1 MHVKRSP
8 FALFAV
14 ALAATL
20 SAFAGESFT
29 ALSMLTHDGRRMISR
44 QKGGE
49 TVYELVPTN
58 QLPANL
64 PPVREWT
71 LYAVKSAHTDI
82 GLHNSQYIQRH
93 GTVRR
98 IDEARR
104 LIAADPGDSDP
115 GAFRYVAEG
124 AWFWGNY
131 PQDRGE
137 AEARAV
143 ATNEIARGRLD
154 VGVTCA
160 GNHTHLY
167 GFEELCRSIYTKREL
182 EDRWGVKTR
191 TMLMTDNPGISWSIV
206 APYAEAGVEHVLFS
220 PNHWNPHPST
230 IWKMDKDNPWKWN
243 NPDAGGGGSRI
254 DVRWA
259 SAIPMLF
266 WWEAPQGGA
275 RLLVWTCP
283 HYGRGG
289 EPFGIITAWNKMK
302 PMSECEPMM
311 ARQLARMEA
320 RYPYDVWLFADY
332 EDDEWPSTRQSDLF
346 KKWNAKWKWPQLRT
360 CGRLDEPFDRV
371 KARWGDKIPTLRG
384 EMTSGWLQ
392 HAACTPELLARKM
405 AADRALARAETLTA
419 VKSAR
424 GKEAYP
430 AEELRRAWDALIWND
445 EHSYGVSGY
454 TGRRVFETWMQH
466 RDWIE
471 RAAATASNELA
482 KAVAKLGLKK
492 ELFTNDNCS
501 QITNANPTLST
512 RLKKLREAKDGV
524 TENRWYRVAVTNGVL
539 YSIYDKELQRELLEG
554 PANEFR
560 YTRDNHRTWMR
571 GDEAARA
578 LGAEMEQR
586 VMLPENEKK
595 IVLETTFRHA
605 SDLINTNRYYRFGY
619 MAFPF
624 AVPQFRFAAQLNGPV
639 IDPIRDQS
647 GLTSDAYTAVRD
659 WCAVENGEFGV
670 ALITADSCLTEFGE
684 IHPDKTCYGGPV
696 KSSGIYPYLFTDWLQ
711 MHNPDGDS
719 FNFRFRYAITS
730 YAGTWQ
736 NAHMPAF
743 AERALAA
750 LDGVPEMSA
759 AVSEWL
765 CLDAPNV
772 QLLTLKRAEDGRGLI
787 ARFREREGR
796 PCRVVARQ
804 RLAPDA
810 EYTLCN
816 VIERDGRKLDGFTFD
831 LAPFGYATIR
841 IDAPSLRF
849 ATRPPDDSAYAYTG
863 LITEPR
869 AGHGGKDGQMYILW
883 GAEMSP
889 DFDHYELWCD
899 GKFLANVTN
908 EAPDGVAY
916 RVAHYEDLGLPTH
929 SRHEYRIRKVWKDG
943 RKDPLC
949 EPFYGLTRAQHN
961 GTTLTLGVPF
971 RRSLLPAS
979 LSGISWAGGNAYYAV
994 SDDAFTGEVG
1004 LYPMTIELATNGLSV
1019 ISCSIPSPTNRI
1031 SLAKAYDLE
1040 DVAFD
1045 AVNGTVWVAD
1055 ETRGTVKK
1063 YRVADGTV
1071 VRTLSLPE
1079 DLKKTRSNLGIESLT
1094 LSPDGKTLW
1103 TCTEEALAC
1112 DGARSSPTNGTTVRL
1127 LKYTRPTAKEGFTLA
1142 DTYSYTTDAWSQ
1154 RFDYGGKGRRGVSG
1168 LCALPDGSLLVLE
1181 RELSFGGA
1189 NPLKAAATARLSFDV
1204 YHVEF
1209 PRVGGGLAAT
1219 SVRKVKLA
1227 SGGGP
1232 VFAFGN
1238 YEGICLGPRLP
1249 DGKRSILLISDA
1261 GDGVSQP
1268 MILPMVLSSAP

>member
-1 MHVKRSP
+1 MMKASVSAKVWIISM
-8 FALFAV
+8 V
-14 ALAATL
+14 IAA
-20 SAFAGESFT
+20 SAFAGETFT

-44 QKGGE
+44 RKGGK

-58 QLPANL
+58 ALPANL

-71 LYAVKSAHTDI
+71 IYAVKSAHTDI

-104 LIAADPGDSDP
+104 LIAADPDDSDP

-137 AEARAV
+137 AEARSV

-182 EDRWGVKTR
+182 EDRWGIKTR

-230 IWKMDKDNPWKWN
+230 IWKMDVNRPWSRN

-254 DVRWA
+254 DVRWD

-266 WWEAPQGGA
+266 WWKAPQGGA

-302 PMSECEPMM
+302 PMSESEPMM
-311 ARQLARMEA
+311 ARQLAKMEA

-332 EDDEWPSTRQSDLF
+332 EDDEWPSTRQADLF

-419 VKSAR
+419 IKSAR
-424 GKEAYP
+424 DKAAYP
-430 AEELRRAWDALIWND
+430 AEDLRRAWDALIWND

-454 TGRRVFETWMQH
+454 SGRRVFETWMQH

-471 RAAATASNELA
+471 RAEHTASNELA
-482 KAVAKLGLKK
+482 SAAAKFVPDVSVVSDVPARACPSG
-492 ELFTNDNCS
+492 
-501 QITNANPTLST
+501 I
-512 RLKKLREAKDGV
+512 
-524 TENRWYRVAVTNGVL
+524 TENRWYRVAVTNGVV
-539 YSIYDKELQRELLEG
+539 YSIYDRELQRELLEG

-560 YTRDNHRTWMR
+560 YTRDNHKTWMR

-578 LGAEMEQR
+578 LGAEMVQK
-586 VMLPENEKK
+586 VWLSQDEKK
-595 IVLETTFRHA
+595 IVLESSFSHA
-605 SDLINTNRYYRFGY
+605 RDLFNTSRYDRFGY

-670 ALITADSCLTEFGE
+670 ALVMADSCLTEFGE

-719 FNFRFRYAITS
+719 FNFSFRYAITS

-736 NAHMPAF
+736 SAHIPAF
-743 AERALAA
+743 AERALDD
-750 LDGVPEMSA
+750 LDEKYYGSSMPLSRYDLSVDSPA
-759 AVSEWL
+759 W
-765 CLDAPNV
+765 NV

-796 PCRVVARQ
+796 PCRVTASQ
-804 RLAPDA
+804 HLAEDA

-816 VIERDGRKLDGFTFD
+816 VIERDVLKLDGFAFD
-831 LAPFGYATIR
+831 IAPFGYATIR

-849 ATRPPDDSAYAYTG
+849 ATKSPDDSAYAYTG
-863 LITEPR
+863 LITAPR
-869 AGHGGKDGQMYILW
+869 AGHGGKDGQMYVLW

-889 DFDHYELWCD
+889 DFDHYELWRD

-916 RVAHYEDLGLPTH
+916 RVARYEDLGLPTH

-949 EPFYGLTRAQHN
+949 EPFYGLTRAHHN
-961 GTTLTLGVPF
+961 GTTLTLGTPF

-994 SDDAFTGEVG
+994 SDDVFTGEVG
-1004 LYPMTIELATNGLSV
+1004 LYPMTIDLATNGLSV

-1031 SLAKAYDLE
+1031 SFAKAYDLE

-1055 ETRGTVKK
+1055 ETRGTVKE

-1079 DLKKTRSNLGIESLT
+1079 GLKKTRSNLGIESLT

-1142 DTYSYTTDAWSQ
+1142 GTYSYTTDVWSQ
-1154 RFDYGGKGRRGVSG
+1154 RFDYVGKGRRGVSG

-1189 NPLKAAATARLSFDV
+1189 HPLKAAATARLSFDV
-1204 YHVEF
+1204 YRVEF
-1209 PRVGGGLAAT
+1209 PRGSGGLVAT
-1219 SVRKVKLA
+1219 NVRKVKLA

-1249 DGKRSILLISDA
+1249 DGKRSVLLISDA

>member
-1 MHVKRSP
+1 MKLHFHGLAIS
-8 FALFAV
+8 V
-14 ALAATL
+14 ALSLA
-20 SAFAGESFT
+20 SFGEV
-29 ALSMLTHDGRRMISR
+29 APIRAYSMLTHDGRRLVSR
-44 QKGGE
+44 
-49 TVYELVPTN
+49 TVGTNTVFELVATN
-58 QLPANL
+58 ALPADL

-98 IDEARR
+98 LDEASR
-104 LIAADPGDSDP
+104 LVAADPDDSDP

-137 AEARAV
+137 SAARALV
-143 ATNEIARGRLD
+143 TNEMARGRLD
-154 VGVTCA
+154 VGVSCA

-182 EDRWGVKTR
+182 EDRWGIKTR
-191 TMLMTDNPGISWSIV
+191 TMLMTDNPGMSWSIV
-206 APYAEAGVEHVLFS
+206 APYSEAGVEHVLFS

-230 IWKMDKDNPWKWN
+230 IWKMDENRPWKWN

-302 PMSECEPMM
+302 PMSESEPMM
-311 ARQLARMEA
+311 ARQLEKMEK

-332 EDDEWPSTRQSDLF
+332 EDDEWPSTRQADLF

-371 KARWGDKIPTLRG
+371 KAQWGDKIPTVRG

-392 HAACTPELLARKM
+392 HAACTPALLARKI

-424 GKEAYP
+424 NGEPYP
-430 AEELRRAWDALIWND
+430 AEDFRRAWDALIWND
-445 EHSYGVSGY
+445 EHSYGTSGY
-454 TGRRVFETWMQH
+454 QGRRVFETWMQH

-471 RAAATASNELA
+471 RAEHTASNELA
-482 KAVAKLGLKK
+482 QAV
-492 ELFTNDNCS
+492 
-501 QITNANPTLST
+501 T
-512 RLKKLREAKDGV
+512 RLVPEVPVVSDVPRHLCRDGT
-524 TENRWYRVAVTNGVL
+524 TENRWYRVAVTNGVV
-539 YSIYDKELQRELLEG
+539 YSIYDKELGRELLEG

-560 YTRDNHRTWMR
+560 YTRDNHKTWEK
-571 GDEAARA
+571 DPAAALSGWRA
-578 LGAEMEQR
+578 SPFAPPMEQH
-586 VMLPENEKK
+586 VWLASGEKK

-605 SDLINTNRYYRFGY
+605 RDLFNTNRYDRFGY

-670 ALITADSCLTEFGE
+670 ALVMADSCLTEFGE

-730 YAGTWQ
+730 YSGTWQ
-736 NAHMPAF
+736 SAHIPAF
-743 AERALAA
+743 AERALDE
-750 LDGVPEMSA
+750 LDEDYYGSSMTLSRHDLSVDSPT
-759 AVSEWL
+759 W
-765 CLDAPNV
+765 NV

-787 ARFREREGR
+787 ARFRECEGR
-796 PCRVVARQ
+796 PCRVVASQ
-804 RLAPDA
+804 HLAPDA

-816 VIERDGRKLDGFTFD
+816 VIERDVLKLDGFSFD
-831 LAPFGYATIR
+831 LAPFGYATVR

-849 ATRPPDDSAYAYTG
+849 KTRPPDDSAYAYTG
-863 LITEPR
+863 LITAPR
-869 AGHGGKDGQMYILW
+869 AGHGEKDGQMYLLW
-883 GAEMSP
+883 GADMSP
-889 DFDHYELWCD
+889 DFDHYELWRD

-908 EAPDGVAY
+908 EAPNGVSY
-916 RVAHYEDLGLPTH
+916 RVARYEDLGLPTH
-929 SRHEYRIRKVWKDG
+929 SRHEYKLRSVYKDG
-943 RKDPLC
+943 KKG
-949 EPFYGLTRAQHN
+949 EWSEKFEGLTRQAK
-961 GTTLTLGVPF
+961 
-971 RRSLLPAS
+971 
-979 LSGISWAGGNAYYAV
+979 
-994 SDDAFTGEVG
+994 DA
-1004 LYPMTIELATNGLSV
+1004 PM
-1019 ISCSIPSPTNRI
+1019 R
-1031 SLAKAYDLE
+1031 
-1040 DVAFD
+1040 
-1045 AVNGTVWVAD
+1045 
-1055 ETRGTVKK
+1055 
-1063 YRVADGTV
+1063 
-1071 VRTLSLPE
+1071 
-1079 DLKKTRSNLGIESLT
+1079 
-1094 LSPDGKTLW
+1094 
-1103 TCTEEALAC
+1103 
-1112 DGARSSPTNGTTVRL
+1112 
-1127 LKYTRPTAKEGFTLA
+1127 
-1142 DTYSYTTDAWSQ
+1142 
-1154 RFDYGGKGRRGVSG
+1154 
-1168 LCALPDGSLLVLE
+1168 
-1181 RELSFGGA
+1181 
-1189 NPLKAAATARLSFDV
+1189 
-1204 YHVEF
+1204 
-1209 PRVGGGLAAT
+1209 
-1219 SVRKVKLA
+1219 
-1227 SGGGP
+1227 
-1232 VFAFGN
+1232 
-1238 YEGICLGPRLP
+1238 
-1249 DGKRSILLISDA
+1249 
-1261 GDGVSQP
+1261 
-1268 MILPMVLSSAP
+1268 

>member
-1 MHVKRSP
+1 MKR
-8 FALFAV
+8 FACLAAGFIFAYA
-14 ALAATL
+14 ALAGGAAKV
-20 SAFAGESFT
+20 SSSIKVY
-29 ALSMLTHDGRRMISR
+29 SMLTHDGRRLVSHVE
-44 QKGGE
+44 GTN
-49 TVYELVPTN
+49 TVFELVATN
-58 QLPANL
+58 ALPANL

-71 LYAVKSAHTDI
+71 IYAVKSAHTDI

-104 LIAADPGDSDP
+104 LIAADPDDSNP

-137 AEARAV
+137 AEAMFV

-182 EDRWGVKTR
+182 EDRWGIKTR

-230 IWKMDKDNPWKWN
+230 IWKMDENRPWSRN

-254 DVRWA
+254 DVRWD

-266 WWEAPQGGA
+266 WWQAPQSAA

-302 PMSECEPMM
+302 PMSESEPMM
-311 ARQLARMEA
+311 ARQLAKMEA

-332 EDDEWPSTRQSDLF
+332 EDDEWPSTRQADLF

-419 VKSAR
+419 IKAAR
-424 GKEAYP
+424 GEAAYP
-430 AEELRRAWDALIWND
+430 AEDFRRAWDALIWND

-454 TGRRVFETWMQH
+454 SGRRVFETWMQH

-471 RAAATASNELA
+471 RAER
-482 KAVAKLGLKK
+482 VALDWIQRAIPGMIIHYGNPSVLICRDGL
-492 ELFTNDNCS
+492 
-501 QITNANPTLST
+501 
-512 RLKKLREAKDGV
+512 
-524 TENRWYRVAVTNGVL
+524 TENRWYRVAVTNGVV

-560 YTRDNHRTWMR
+560 YTRDNHKTWKR

-578 LGAEMEQR
+578 LGAEMVQK
-586 VMLPENEKK
+586 VWLSQDEKK
-595 IVLETTFRHA
+595 IVLESSFRHA
-605 SDLINTNRYYRFGY
+605 RDLFNTNRYDRFGY

-624 AVPQFRFAAQLNGPV
+624 SVPQFRFAAQLNGPV

-647 GLTSDAYTAVRD
+647 GLTSDAFTAVRD

-719 FNFRFRYAITS
+719 FNFRFRYVITS
-730 YAGTWQ
+730 YSGTWQ
-736 NAHMPAF
+736 NAHIPAF
-743 AERALAA
+743 AERV
-750 LDGVPEMSA
+750 LDDLDEKYYGSSMSLSRYDLSVDSPA
-759 AVSEWL
+759 W
-765 CLDAPNV
+765 NV

-796 PCRVVARQ
+796 PCRVTASQ
-804 RLAPDA
+804 HLAPDA

-816 VIERDGRKLDGFTFD
+816 VIERDVRKLDGFEFD

-849 ATRPPDDSAYAYTG
+849 ATKSPDDSAYAYTG
-863 LITEPR
+863 LITAPR
-869 AGHGGKDGQMYILW
+869 AGHGGKDGQMYVLW

-889 DFDHYELWCD
+889 DFDHYELWRD

-916 RVAHYEDLGLPTH
+916 RVARYEDLGLPTH

-943 RKDPLC
+943 RKDPLG
-949 EPFYGLTRAQHN
+949 EPFWGLTRAMATPVQA
-961 GTTLTLGVPF
+961 TT
-971 RRSLLPAS
+971 
-979 LSGISWAGGNAYYAV
+979 
-994 SDDAFTGEVG
+994 
-1004 LYPMTIELATNGLSV
+1004 
-1019 ISCSIPSPTNRI
+1019 
-1031 SLAKAYDLE
+1031 K
-1040 DVAFD
+1040 
-1045 AVNGTVWVAD
+1045 
-1055 ETRGTVKK
+1055 
-1063 YRVADGTV
+1063 
-1071 VRTLSLPE
+1071 
-1079 DLKKTRSNLGIESLT
+1079 
-1094 LSPDGKTLW
+1094 
-1103 TCTEEALAC
+1103 
-1112 DGARSSPTNGTTVRL
+1112 
-1127 LKYTRPTAKEGFTLA
+1127 
-1142 DTYSYTTDAWSQ
+1142 
-1154 RFDYGGKGRRGVSG
+1154 
-1168 LCALPDGSLLVLE
+1168 
-1181 RELSFGGA
+1181 
-1189 NPLKAAATARLSFDV
+1189 
-1204 YHVEF
+1204 
-1209 PRVGGGLAAT
+1209 
-1219 SVRKVKLA
+1219 
-1227 SGGGP
+1227 GGP
-1232 VFAFGN
+1232 SACCNDVKRGASS
-1238 YEGICLGPRLP
+1238 
-1249 DGKRSILLISDA
+1249 GKMR
-1261 GDGVSQP
+1261 
-1268 MILPMVLSSAP
+1268 

>member
-1 MHVKRSP
+1 MMKASVSAKVWIISM
-8 FALFAV
+8 LV
-14 ALAATL
+14 AA

-44 QKGGE
+44 RKGGK

-104 LIAADPGDSDP
+104 LIAADPADSDP

-124 AWFWGNY
+124 TWFWGNY

-137 AEARAV
+137 AEAMSIV
-143 ATNEIARGRLD
+143 TNEIARGRLD

-182 EDRWGVKTR
+182 EDRWGIKTR

-230 IWKMDKDNPWKWN
+230 IWKMDENRPWKWN

-302 PMSECEPMM
+302 PMSESEPKM
-311 ARQLARMEA
+311 ARQLAKMEA
-320 RYPYDVWLFADY
+320 RYPYDVWIFADY
-332 EDDEWPSTRQSDLF
+332 EDDEWPSTRQADLF

-392 HAACTPELLARKM
+392 HAACTPDLLARKM
-405 AADRALARAETLTA
+405 AVDRGLARAETLMS
-419 VKSAR
+419 VISAKYKEVPNY
-424 GKEAYP
+424 KEAYP
-430 AEELRRAWDALIWND
+430 AEDFRRAWDALIWND

-454 TGRRVFETWMQH
+454 QGRRVFETWMQH

-471 RAAATASNELA
+471 RAEHTALDGIQRAIPGMIIHN
-482 KAVAKLGLKK
+482 G
-492 ELFTNDNCS
+492 
-501 QITNANPTLST
+501 NPNPVIC
-512 RLKKLREAKDGV
+512 RDGT

-539 YSIYDKELQRELLEG
+539 YSIYDKELGRELLEG

-560 YTRDNHRTWMR
+560 YTRDNHKTWTT
-571 GDEAARA
+571 GNKAEHA
-578 LGAEMEQR
+578 LGAEMVQR
-586 VMLPENEKK
+586 VWLASDEKK

-605 SDLINTNRYYRFGY
+605 RDLFNTNRYDRFGY

-639 IDPIRDQS
+639 IDPLRDQS

-670 ALITADSCLTEFGE
+670 ALVMADSCLTEFGE

-719 FNFRFRYAITS
+719 FNFRFRYVITS
-730 YAGTWQ
+730 YSGTWQ
-736 NAHMPAF
+736 SAHIPAF
-743 AERALAA
+743 VERALDD
-750 LDGVPEMSA
+750 LDDKYYGCYLPLSRYDLNVDSPA
-759 AVSEWL
+759 W
-765 CLDAPNV
+765 NV

-796 PCRVVARQ
+796 PCRVTASQ
-804 RLAPDA
+804 HLAPDA

-816 VIERDGRKLDGFTFD
+816 VIERDVRKLDGFAFD

-863 LITEPR
+863 LITAPR
-869 AGHGGKDGQMYILW
+869 AGHGEKDGQMYVLW

-889 DFDHYELWCD
+889 DFDHYELWRD

-916 RVAHYEDLGLPTH
+916 RVARYEDLGLPTH

-949 EPFYGLTRAQHN
+949 EPFYGLTRAHHN
-961 GTTLTLGVPF
+961 GTTLTLGTPF

-979 LSGISWAGGNAYYAV
+979 LSGISWAGNNAYYAV
-994 SDDAFTGEVG
+994 SDDVFTGEVG

-1045 AVNGTVWVAD
+1045 AVNSTVWVAD
-1055 ETRGTVKK
+1055 ETRGTVKE

-1079 DLKKTRSNLGIESLT
+1079 ELKKTRSNLGIESLT

-1142 DTYSYTTDAWSQ
+1142 DMYSYTTDAWSQ
-1154 RFDYGGKGRRGVSG
+1154 KFDYVGKGRRGVSG

-1189 NPLKAAATARLSFDV
+1189 HPLKAATTARLAFDV

-1209 PRVGGGLAAT
+1209 PRGSGGLVAT
-1219 SVRKVKLA
+1219 NVRKVKLA

-1238 YEGICLGPRLP
+1238 FEGICLGPCLS
-1249 DGKRSILLISDA
+1249 DGKRSVLLISDA

>member
-1 MHVKRSP
+1 MKR
-8 FALFAV
+8 FACLAAGFIFAYA
-14 ALAATL
+14 ALAGGAAKV
-20 SAFAGESFT
+20 SSGIKAY
-29 ALSMLTHDGRRMISR
+29 SMLTHDGRRLVSHVE
-44 QKGGE
+44 GTN
-49 TVYELVPTN
+49 TVFELVATN
-58 QLPANL
+58 ALPANL

-104 LIAADPGDSDP
+104 LIAADPDDSDP

-131 PQDRGE
+131 PQERGE
-137 AEARAV
+137 AAAMSV

-154 VGVTCA
+154 VDVTCA

-182 EDRWGVKTR
+182 EDRWGIKTR

-230 IWKMDKDNPWKWN
+230 IWKMDVNRPWSRN

-254 DVRWA
+254 DVRWD

-266 WWEAPQGGA
+266 WWQAPQSAA

-302 PMSECEPMM
+302 PMSESEPMM
-311 ARQLARMEA
+311 ARQLAKMEA

-332 EDDEWPSTRQSDLF
+332 EDDEWPSTRQADLF

-392 HAACTPELLARKM
+392 HAACTPALLARKM

-419 VKSAR
+419 VKAAR
-424 GKEAYP
+424 DKVAYP
-430 AEELRRAWDALIWND
+430 AEDLRRAWDALIWND

-454 TGRRVFETWMQH
+454 SGRRVFETWMQH

-471 RAAATASNELA
+471 RAER
-482 KAVAKLGLKK
+482 VALDLIQRAIPGMIIHKGNPSVLICHDGL
-492 ELFTNDNCS
+492 
-501 QITNANPTLST
+501 
-512 RLKKLREAKDGV
+512 
-524 TENRWYRVAVTNGVL
+524 TENRWYRVAVTNGVV
-539 YSIYDKELQRELLEG
+539 YSIYDKELVRELLEG

-560 YTRDNHRTWMR
+560 YTRDNHKTWMR
-571 GDEAARA
+571 GDEAERA
-578 LGAEMEQR
+578 LGAEVEQK
-586 VMLPENEKK
+586 VWLSQDEKK
-595 IVLETTFRHA
+595 IVLESSFRHA
-605 SDLINTNRYYRFGY
+605 RDLFNTNRYDRFGY

-639 IDPIRDQS
+639 IDPVRDQS
-647 GLTSDAYTAVRD
+647 GLTSDAFTAVRD

-670 ALITADSCLTEFGE
+670 ALVMADSCLTEFGE

-719 FNFRFRYAITS
+719 FNFSFRYAITS

-736 NAHMPAF
+736 NAHIPAF
-743 AERALAA
+743 AERALDD
-750 LDGVPEMSA
+750 LDEKYYGSSMPLSRYDLSVDSPA
-759 AVSEWL
+759 W
-765 CLDAPNV
+765 NV

-796 PCRVVARQ
+796 PCRVTASQ
-804 RLAPDA
+804 HLAPDA

-816 VIERDGRKLDGFTFD
+816 VIERDVRKLDGFEFD

-849 ATRPPDDSAYAYTG
+849 ATKSPDDSAYAYTG
-863 LITEPR
+863 LITAPR
-869 AGHGGKDGQMYILW
+869 AGHGGKDGQMYVLW

-889 DFDHYELWCD
+889 DFDHYELWRD

-916 RVAHYEDLGLPTH
+916 RVARYEDLVLPTH

-943 RKDPLC
+943 RKDPLG
-949 EPFYGLTRAQHN
+949 EPFWGLTRAMANKAVSAPVPVTYIMVCCHGADKGTAFLAN
-961 GTTLTLGVPF
+961 GKWDTRHDYRDYF
-971 RRSLLPAS
+971 FARDMMRKIKE
-979 LSGISWAGGNAYYAV
+979 SGINVVGI
-994 SDDAFTGEVG
+994 DFTNPSQWDQFRAHHW
-1004 LYPMTIELATNGLSV
+1004 PM
-1019 ISCSIPSPTNRI
+1019 
-1031 SLAKAYDLE
+1031 LE
-1040 DVAFD
+1040 NVA
-1045 AVNGTVWVAD
+1045 
-1055 ETRGTVKK
+1055 
-1063 YRVADGTV
+1063 
-1071 VRTLSLPE
+1071 
-1079 DLKKTRSNLGIESLT
+1079 
-1094 LSPDGKTLW
+1094 
-1103 TCTEEALAC
+1103 
-1112 DGARSSPTNGTTVRL
+1112 
-1127 LKYTRPTAKEGFTLA
+1127 
-1142 DTYSYTTDAWSQ
+1142 
-1154 RFDYGGKGRRGVSG
+1154 
-1168 LCALPDGSLLVLE
+1168 
-1181 RELSFGGA
+1181 
-1189 NPLKAAATARLSFDV
+1189 KAAAELDMQYFIFMGNTHAHTMKYWNDKAKIVWETFAQDRHYRRYGFGDDRPMLTIFLPGKGFKSHFDRTPESEKCWLAKFRIGTCQVNDPIVPTPTDGWGYRNMSAGSTDLARFAAPNSGV
-1204 YHVEF
+1204 GPKEWA
-1209 PRVGGGLAAT
+1209 RVDANEWRRRVKWCLGAKEYAVVGTYDDTCDCIFWGIAD
-1219 SVRKVKLA
+1219 VRKSRNKIHVHASTKDDPYIYYNIVKAEIEAMRAKSA
-1227 SGGGP
+1227 SPG
-1232 VFAFGN
+1232 
-1238 YEGICLGPRLP
+1238 E
-1249 DGKRSILLISDA
+1249 
-1261 GDGVSQP
+1261 
-1268 MILPMVLSSAP
+1268 M

>member
-1 MHVKRSP
+1 MMKASVSAKVWIISM
-8 FALFAV
+8 LV
-14 ALAATL
+14 AA
-20 SAFAGESFT
+20 SAFAGETFT

-44 QKGGE
+44 RKGGK

-104 LIAADPGDSDP
+104 LIAADPDDSDP

-131 PQDRGE
+131 SQDRGE
-137 AEARAV
+137 AEAMSV
-143 ATNEIARGRLD
+143 VTNEIARGRLD

-182 EDRWGVKTR
+182 EDRWGIKTR

-230 IWKMDKDNPWKWN
+230 IWKMDKNRPWSRN

-289 EPFGIITAWNKMK
+289 EPFGIITAWKKMK
-302 PMSECEPMM
+302 PMEKTEPMM
-311 ARQLARMEA
+311 ARQLTKMEA

-332 EDDEWPSTRQSDLF
+332 EDDEWPSPRQADLF
-346 KKWNAKWKWPQLRT
+346 KKWNEKWKWPQLRT

-392 HAACTPELLARKM
+392 HAACTPDLLARKM
-405 AADRALARAETLTA
+405 AADRGLARAETLMS
-419 VKSAR
+419 VISAKYKEVPSY
-424 GKEAYP
+424 KEAYP
-430 AEELRRAWDALIWND
+430 AEDFRRAWDALIWND

-454 TGRRVFETWMQH
+454 QGRRVFETWMQH

-471 RAAATASNELA
+471 RAEHTALDGIQRAIPGMIIHN
-482 KAVAKLGLKK
+482 G
-492 ELFTNDNCS
+492 
-501 QITNANPTLST
+501 NPNPVIC
-512 RLKKLREAKDGV
+512 RDGT
-524 TENRWYRVAVTNGVL
+524 TENLWYRVAVTNGVL
-539 YSIYDKELQRELLEG
+539 YSIYDKELGRELLEG

-560 YTRDNHRTWMR
+560 YTRDNHKTWTT
-571 GDEAARA
+571 GDEAMRA
-578 LGAEMEQR
+578 LGAEMVQR
-586 VMLPENEKK
+586 VWLASDEKK

-605 SDLINTNRYYRFGY
+605 RDLFNTNRYDRFGY

-639 IDPIRDQS
+639 IDPLRDQS

-670 ALITADSCLTEFGE
+670 ALVMADSCLTEFGE

-719 FNFRFRYAITS
+719 FNFRFRYVITS
-730 YAGTWQ
+730 YSGTWQ
-736 NAHMPAF
+736 SAHIPAF
-743 AERALAA
+743 AERALDD
-750 LDGVPEMSA
+750 LDDKYYGCYLPLSRYDLNVDSPA
-759 AVSEWL
+759 W
-765 CLDAPNV
+765 NV

-796 PCRVVARQ
+796 PCRVTARQ
-804 RLAPDA
+804 HLAPDA

-816 VIERDGRKLDGFTFD
+816 VIERDVRKLDGFAFD

-849 ATRPPDDSAYAYTG
+849 ATRPPDDTAYAYTG
-863 LITEPR
+863 LITAPR
-869 AGHGGKDGQMYILW
+869 AGHGEKDGQMYILW

-889 DFDHYELWCD
+889 DFDHYELWRD

-916 RVAHYEDLGLPTH
+916 RVARYEDLGLPTH

-949 EPFYGLTRAQHN
+949 EPFYGITRAHHN
-961 GTTLTLGVPF
+961 GTTLTLGTPF

-979 LSGISWAGGNAYYAV
+979 LSGISWAGGNTYYAV
-994 SDDAFTGEVG
+994 SDDVFTGEVG
-1004 LYPMTIELATNGLSV
+1004 LYPMTIDLATNGLSV
-1019 ISCSIPSPTNRI
+1019 TSCSIPSPTNRI

-1045 AVNGTVWVAD
+1045 AVNGTMWVAD
-1055 ETRGTVKK
+1055 ETRGTVKE

-1079 DLKKTRSNLGIESLT
+1079 ELKKTRSNLGIESLT

-1142 DTYSYTTDAWSQ
+1142 DMYSYTTDAWSQ
-1154 RFDYGGKGRRGVSG
+1154 RFDYVGKGRRGVSG

-1189 NPLKAAATARLSFDV
+1189 HPLKAAATARLSFDV
-1204 YHVEF
+1204 YRVEF
-1209 PRVGGGLAAT
+1209 PRGSGGLVAT
-1219 SVRKVKLA
+1219 NVRKVKLA

-1238 YEGICLGPRLP
+1238 YEGICLGPCLS
-1249 DGKRSILLISDA
+1249 DGKRSVLLISDA